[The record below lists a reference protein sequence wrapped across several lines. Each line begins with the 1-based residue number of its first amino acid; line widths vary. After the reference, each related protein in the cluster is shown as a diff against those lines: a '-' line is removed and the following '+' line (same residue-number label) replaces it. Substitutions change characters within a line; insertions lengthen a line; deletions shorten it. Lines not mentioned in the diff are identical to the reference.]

1 MSFKGKQTLHHPPR
15 STDDELPTSWQ
26 RERQTACLR
35 IELESGEIYV
45 LPYQHF
51 VAAHLS
57 RSNDAESLKISFST
71 HEVSIEGSKLRELA
85 LALSDLVLAS
95 IAEVP
100 LRYQKSASGTKII
113 AIRVAAV
120 E

>member
-1 MSFKGKQTLHHPPR
+1 MSFKGKPALHHPPR

-26 RERQTACLR
+26 REHQAACLR

-51 VAAHLS
+51 IAAHLS
-57 RSNDAESLKISFST
+57 RSNDAELLKISFST
-71 HEVSIEGSKLRELA
+71 HEVSIGGSKLRELA
-85 LALSDLVLAS
+85 LALSDLAMAS

-100 LRYQKSASGTKII
+100 VRYQRATSGTKIMD
-113 AIRVAAV
+113 IRVAAV

>member
-1 MSFKGKQTLHHPPR
+1 MSFKRKQASPPR

-26 RERQTACLR
+26 RERQAACLR

-57 RSNDAESLKISFST
+57 RSNDAESIKISFST

-85 LALSDLVLAS
+85 LALSDLALAS
-95 IAEVP
+95 ITEVP
-100 LRYQKSASGTKII
+100 VRYQRATSGTTITT
-113 AIRVAAV
+113 IRVAVV